1 MFLAFQIM
9 NQNFLRCIFK
19 AAEITVPTVRTAR
32 AHQVYPLTPCP
43 ILKETFKM
51 DDMDDVDGS

>member
-1 MFLAFQIM
+1 M

-51 DDMDDVDGS
+51 DDMDDMDGS